1 MVYQNVHFAQ
11 SRVEIKSIRYQ
22 SKNGK
27 FENGG
32 IKETGMSD
40 YFTHTAFFVEKA
52 ATPEYMSEMCGKSA
66 IETQSCICCELLSH
80 LSTFSLVSTSVFMGP
95 LVLRHQKMFLLPR
108 FIASFPQEKKTKIG
122 NFLRHQG
129 I

>member
-40 YFTHTAFFVEKA
+40 YFTHAAFFVEKA
-52 ATPEYMSEMCGKSA
+52 ATPEYVHE
-66 IETQSCICCELLSH
+66 
-80 LSTFSLVSTSVFMGP
+80 
-95 LVLRHQKMFLLPR
+95 
-108 FIASFPQEKKTKIG
+108 
-122 NFLRHQG
+122 
-129 I
+129 